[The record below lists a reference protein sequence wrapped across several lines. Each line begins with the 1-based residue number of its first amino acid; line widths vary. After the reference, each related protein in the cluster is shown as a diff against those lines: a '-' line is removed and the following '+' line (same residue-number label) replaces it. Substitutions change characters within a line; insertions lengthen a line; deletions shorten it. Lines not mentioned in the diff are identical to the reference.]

1 MLPSAFARMIIK
13 RSALW
18 FPAAITCLIGA
29 LVSACASRQLEQP
42 IVVQGAMDVE
52 IRQLAA
58 RLEHATQENVGGWTF
73 WRGTI
78 DGHTV
83 VVSKTLKGMENAAA
97 ATALAIERYHPRAIV
112 NQGTAGGHQP
122 DLHVNDIVLGIESV
136 NTGSFKTGVRGIG
149 QGSQF
154 TEWVPLDLN
163 RSDGSAGQDPNARTM
178 RRFRGDEGLLSAAR
192 SAKDGYRKGRVVDGV
207 IASSE
212 VWNSELDRIQRLH
225 EQFGTT
231 AEEMETASA
240 AQIAGLFH
248 VPFLGIRVVSNNITN
263 GDAYD
268 PKSGEACQDF
278 AYEVIKAYGR
288 RTSAR

>member
-1 MLPSAFARMIIK
+1 MIIK
-13 RSALW
+13 PSIRWSL
-18 FPAAITCLIGA
+18 AATACLIGA
-29 LVSACASRQLEQP
+29 LTGACAQRDVERP

-52 IRQLAA
+52 IRQLAG
-58 RLEHATQENVGGWTF
+58 RLEHPTEEKVGGWTF
-73 WRGTI
+73 WRGSI
-78 DGHTV
+78 DGHSV

-97 ATALAIERYHPRAIV
+97 ATAIVVERYHPRAII
-112 NQGTAGGHQP
+112 NQGTAGGHQL
-122 DLHVNDIVLGIESV
+122 DLHVNDIVLGTESV
-136 NTGSFKTGVRGIG
+136 NIGSFKTGFRGLG

-154 TEWVPLDLN
+154 GEWVPLDLN

-192 SAKDGYRKGRVVDGV
+192 AAKDSYRKGRVVDGV

-240 AQIAGLFH
+240 AQIAGLFQ

-268 PKSGEACQDF
+268 SKSGENGQEF
-278 AYEVIKAYGR
+278 VYEVVKVYVR
-288 RTSAR
+288 NKSTR

>member
-1 MLPSAFARMIIK
+1 MITK
-13 RSALW
+13 RSILWLLAATITAIVAL
-18 FPAAITCLIGA
+18 TG
-29 LVSACASRQLEQP
+29 ACARSNPEPP

-52 IRQLAA
+52 IRQLAGKLD
-58 RLEHATQENVGGWTF
+58 RATEETIGGWTF

-78 DGHTV
+78 EGHAV

-97 ATALAIERYHPRAIV
+97 ATALAIERYHPRAII

-122 DLHVNDIVLGIESV
+122 DLHVNDIVLGTESV
-136 NTGSFKTGVRGIG
+136 NIGSFKTGNRGLG

-154 TEWVPLDLN
+154 AEWVPLDLN

-192 SAKDGYRKGRVVDGV
+192 AAREGYRKGRVVDGV

-240 AQIAGLFH
+240 AQIAALFQ

-263 GDAYD
+263 GDAYN
-268 PKSGEACQDF
+268 PKSGEACQQF
-278 AYEVIKAYGR
+278 VYEVLTVYFRDKP
-288 RTSAR
+288 AR